1 MAKTRSTP
9 PQPAVDTVYL
19 FWALLALP
27 ALYFVYHDLTHG
39 KPEPYL
45 RWTGLVSCWLLIVS
59 MMITPLIMALG
70 TRDWL
75 IWLKAR
81 RRYIGVAS
89 FGYAA
94 LHLVFWLKHA
104 TPMSFLKSFMR
115 VEVLPGWIA
124 FVLMAAMAWTST
136 DRAVREMGPRW
147 KRLQRW
153 VYPAAVLTF
162 VHWILTTEH
171 RVEAVAYSA
180 PLILLSIWRILRGRA
195 RRSGRA
201 GGTG

>member
-1 MAKTRSTP
+1 MAKTTT
-9 PQPAVDTVYL
+9 PQPQRPIDNPYL
-19 FWALLALP
+19 LWALLTLP

-59 MMITPLIMALG
+59 MMITPLILALG
-70 TRDWL
+70 TKGWL
-75 IWLKAR
+75 VWLKAR

-104 TPMSFLKSFMR
+104 TPASFLKSFVR

-124 FVLMAAMAWTST
+124 FFLMAAMAWTST

-153 VYPAAVLTF
+153 VYPGAVLTL
-162 VHWILTTEH
+162 VHWLLTTEH
-171 RVEAVAYSA
+171 KVEAVAYSA
-180 PLILLSIWRILRGRA
+180 PLVLLSIWRILRNRA
-195 RRSGRA
+195 RRSGRSA
-201 GGTG
+201 GAG